1 MIAWDRLNELR
12 AEIGDEDLADVVTMF
27 LEEADEVVARI
38 SCGLPDADMEAQLHF
53 LKGRALNLGLADLSA
68 LCPSGERQ
76 AGQGNGS
83 AVCLGRIA
91 SDYEASKA
99 SVLGALAKE
108 NAA

>member
-53 LKGRALNLGLADLSA
+53 LKG
-68 LCPSGERQ
+68 SG
-76 AGQGNGS
+76 
-83 AVCLGRIA
+83 
-91 SDYEASKA
+91 
-99 SVLGALAKE
+99 
-108 NAA
+108 